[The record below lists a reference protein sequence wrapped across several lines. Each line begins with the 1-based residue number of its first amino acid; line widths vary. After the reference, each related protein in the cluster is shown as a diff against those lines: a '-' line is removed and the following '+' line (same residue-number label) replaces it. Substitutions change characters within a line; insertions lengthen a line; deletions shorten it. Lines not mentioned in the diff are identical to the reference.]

1 MAHPR
6 RLLPAWPVA
15 PVTAGLFLVGC
26 FGGLWLASAAD
37 LSWKAASLVAVL
49 ALAALAGMTW
59 YSSRARAD
67 RRWRAALDR
76 YAEQQLT
83 KGPTLGAGRAALGAR
98 PYRAADGN
106 QSAHAQGNRPP
117 CLIHHGESPLCGS
130 APRPCGPDTTDGR
143 PLTGAVGCG
152 ARNS

>member
-1 MAHPR
+1 M
-6 RLLPAWPVA
+6 
-15 PVTAGLFLVGC
+15 TS
-26 FGGLWLASAAD
+26 LA
-37 LSWKAASLVAVL
+37 VVL
-49 ALAALAGMTW
+49 TLAALVGVTW
-59 YSSRARAD
+59 NLSRACAD

-76 YAEQQLT
+76 YAEREQAR
-83 KGPTLGAGRAALGAR
+83 GPTSGGGRAALSTR
-98 PYRAADGN
+98 PYRAANGN
-106 QSAHAQGNRPP
+106 KSAHAQGNHPP